1 MSKSVN
7 KVLLLG
13 HLGADPEIRYTTSG
27 TPVVNVSLA
36 TNESYTNREGEK
48 VEKTQWHRL
57 VFWRQ
62 LAEIAGQYLHKG
74 SPIYVEGTLRYRTW
88 TDSQEQERF
97 TAEVEVRE
105 LSMLG
110 SSQNNGYEPTEA
122 MEQNGQEDSD
132 EVYANW

>member
-27 TPVVNVSLA
+27 IPVVNVSLA

-48 VEKTQWHRL
+48 VEKTEWHRL

-62 LAEIAGQYLHKG
+62 LAEIAGQHLHKG
-74 SPIYVEGTLRYRTW
+74 NPIYVEGTLRYRTW

-97 TAEVEVRE
+97 TAEIEVRE

-110 SSQNNGYEPTEA
+110 GAQNNGHEPPEA
-122 MEQNGQEDSD
+122 MEQNGQEESD

>member
-88 TDSQEQERF
+88 TDNQEQERF

-110 SSQNNGYEPTEA
+110 SSQSNGYEPTEGL
-122 MEQNGQEDSD
+122 EQNGQEDSD

>member
-88 TDSQEQERF
+88 TDNQE
-97 TAEVEVRE
+97 
-105 LSMLG
+105 
-110 SSQNNGYEPTEA
+110 
-122 MEQNGQEDSD
+122 
-132 EVYANW
+132 